1 MKLLQAFKDQL
12 SLLGPLKRVW
22 FTSFNI
28 NTDFIETYLLPTILK
43 MDAPRNR
50 MDYESFQMELTQKNI
65 DLRIFCDKRV
75 LEPDQ
80 YKRTAIAIHPVS
92 VRAFS
97 DFEGKSDESLFHPK
111 VIFLEDTNGK
121 MILGAGSANLTV
133 SGWGRNQ
140 EVFSFHV
147 VSSDAQYNDV
157 SRFFS
162 ELGRQ
167 INLDNTLRVTRRSFG
182 DDLNWRF
189 VHSFQKKT
197 FITQLFDGMDAKRLT
212 VWSPY
217 LSGDVPQL
225 MESIRHASRTPGLK
239 FSVVPDR
246 IEGRYIRTP
255 WSESLSDSL
264 EKGDL
269 SFRAPPGKKPDNI
282 ELVHA
287 KIWLASGSHASRL
300 AIGSWNFTHSG
311 ASSFKRRNIE
321 AGILIDYEKAPNITG
336 DVIPVSAADFASDE
350 MLVKESLS
358 LPETLPFD
366 LQVTFDWHTGNYQ
379 VEGQLF
385 QKDHHQPYSI
395 KLPGFK
401 KSIALSWRTRR
412 NNNDV
417 WPLEPIELNVVDNE
431 ALLSDHSYAVELQGV
446 TVYRGLI
453 LELGQKYR
461 RAQGYD
467 TLQDLLD
474 GLVNGDDPTTTDK
487 VVLRDVLRNGGGP
500 DEELPLPVVA
510 KSHDTM
516 TYFRLFYAI
525 EQYRLRLRAVQSFEQ
540 LEKWLFTYPGCV
552 QELAT
557 KVHQQLDAEP
567 GTVFNWFLAQEVN
580 TLYDVALERYEDF
593 RERYVSKQP
602 PQAKWSTLKVKLPK
616 LPAEIAEH
624 KAYLRDVKRECGY
637 GSA

>member
-28 NTDFIETYLLPTILK
+28 STDFIETYLLPAILK

-97 DFEGKSDESLFHPK
+97 DFEGKSSESLFHPK

-140 EVFSFHV
+140 EVFSFRV
-147 VSSDAQYNDV
+147 VANNEQYQQIK
-157 SRFFS
+157 RFFS
-162 ELGRQ
+162 TIGEQLGLELELGTKRKF
-167 INLDNTLRVTRRSFG
+167 DGEDS
-182 DDLNWRF
+182 NWRF
-189 VHSFQKKT
+189 AHSFQKKT
-197 FITQLFDGMDAKRLT
+197 FITQLFDGVAAKRLT

-217 LSGDVPQL
+217 LSENVPQL
-225 MESIRHASRTPGLK
+225 MESIRHASRTPGLT

-255 WSESLSDSL
+255 WSESLSGSL

-269 SFRAPPGKKPDNI
+269 SFRTPPGKKPDNI

-287 KIWLASGSHASRL
+287 KIWLASGSQASRL
-300 AIGSWNFTHSG
+300 AIGSWNFTQSG
-311 ASSFKRRNIE
+311 ASSFERRNIE
-321 AGILIDYEKAPNITG
+321 AGILIDYEKAPNIIG
-336 DVIPVSAADFASDE
+336 EVIPVTAADFASDE
-350 MLVKESLS
+350 ILAKESLS
-358 LPETLPFD
+358 LPEILPFD
-366 LQVTFDWHTGNYQ
+366 LQVTFDWHTGNYR

-385 QKDHHQPYSI
+385 QKDLDQPYSI
-395 KLPGFK
+395 KLPGIR
-401 KSIALSWRTRR
+401 KSIALCWRTKR
-412 NNNDV
+412 NSNDV
-417 WPLEPIELNVVDNE
+417 WPLEPMELNVVDNE
-431 ALLSDHSYAVELQGV
+431 ALLSDHSYAVELRGV

-453 LELGQKYR
+453 LELGQNYR

-487 VVLRDVLRNGGGP
+487 VVLREVLRNGGGP
-500 DEELPLPVVA
+500 DEDLPLPVVV

-557 KVHQQLDAEP
+557 KVNQQLEAEP

-580 TLYDVALERYEDF
+580 TVYDGALERYEDL
-593 RERYVSKQP
+593 RERYAPKQP
-602 PQAKWSTLKVKLPK
+602 PQGTWSTLKVKLPK

-637 GSA
+637 GNA